1 MLIVYHPTYQGEI
14 RDQHSKAGK
23 LHLPPGTDVP
33 ERTAQRE
40 ALAAEH
46 SKRREGVDKLHPFDA
61 SLQCNPGI
69 PSTSA
74 VCKASADVVNR
85 QEPVLFAHFVSL
97 FRHSLMP
104 ELGCLLTHMTAFS
117 GLLLLQLWLF
127 QNTAVLVFRRCSCWL
142 LLLLLP
148 LLYCR

>member
-46 SKRREGVDKLHPFDA
+46 SKRREGVDKLNPFDA

-74 VCKASADVVNR
+74 VWQGFGGCGKQARARLICSFCQFISGTPSCLSLVV
-85 QEPVLFAHFVSL
+85 
-97 FRHSLMP
+97 
-104 ELGCLLTHMTAFS
+104 C
-117 GLLLLQLWLF
+117 
-127 QNTAVLVFRRCSCWL
+127 
-142 LLLLLP
+142 
-148 LLYCR
+148 